1 MKNKSLTPH
10 IRFKGYDDEWVS
22 HSLSELGEVRMCKRI
37 LKSQTSESGDVPFYK
52 IGTFGKEPDA
62 FISKELFELYRNL
75 YSYPKIGDIIVSAAG
90 TIGRTVVYDG
100 MPSYYQDSNLIWIDN
115 DNKKI
120 DNAFLAIAYLQMR
133 WAISST
139 TIARIYNDTVRS
151 TTTIAPVSKHEQLYV
166 ARFFNS
172 IGEVI
177 LDTEREITR
186 LEKMKQASLQK
197 MFPRPGE
204 TTPEI
209 RFDGFTE
216 PWKKE
221 TFSDVFTPL
230 KNNTLSRDCLNYTT
244 GMAKNIHY
252 GDVLIKFGSVI
263 NINDDI
269 VPYVNETVSFS
280 QSPLHLLKDGDI
292 IFADTAEDEAVG
304 KCVEII
310 GATEFNSVSGLHTI
324 AVRPNFSFAPS
335 FLGYYL
341 NSSTYHSQ
349 LLPLMQGVKVLSIGR
364 NALATTEICYPTSH
378 EEQRVI
384 GEYFRNLDAIIS
396 AKRKKLDKLQNLK
409 QSCLD
414 KMFVNTTAQ

>member
-1 MKNKSLTPH
+1 MKNKSLTPQ
-10 IRFKGYDDEWVS
+10 IRFKGYDDEWQYKPLVS
-22 HSLSELGEVRMCKRI
+22 IANIYGGLTYSPTNVR
-37 LKSQTSESGDVPFYK
+37 EH
-52 IGTFGKEPDA
+52 GTFVLRSSNVKNGQVINADNVYVETEIVNVQNA
-62 FISKELFELYRNL
+62 LEV
-75 YSYPKIGDIIVSAAG
+75 GDIIMVVRNGSKAL
-90 TIGRTVVYDG
+90 IGKHTPVIKTMPNTVIGAFMSGIRTSQ
-100 MPSYYQDSNLIWIDN
+100 P
-115 DNKKI
+115 
-120 DNAFLAIAYLQMR
+120 F
-133 WAISST
+133 
-139 TIARIYNDTVRS
+139 
-151 TTTIAPVSKHEQLYV
+151 
-166 ARFFNS
+166 FFNALFDTNS
-172 IGEVI
+172 FSAEVDKNSGATINQITGGMFKQMGFMVPSDEEQAWIGNFFEKLQQSYTDI
-177 LDTEREITR
+177 EREITR

-216 PWKKE
+216 PWKKV

-230 KNNTLSRDCLNYTT
+230 KNNTLSRDCLNYTS

-252 GDVLIKFGSVI
+252 GDVLIKFGAVI
-263 NINDDI
+263 NINDEI

-280 QSPLHLLKDGDI
+280 QSPFHLLKDGDI

-364 NALATTEICYPTSH
+364 NALATTEICYPSSH
-378 EEQRVI
+378 EEQCVI
-384 GEYFRNLDAIIS
+384 GEYLGQYQIS
-396 AKRKKLDKLQNLK
+396 VDML
-409 QSCLD
+409 
-414 KMFVNTTAQ
+414 